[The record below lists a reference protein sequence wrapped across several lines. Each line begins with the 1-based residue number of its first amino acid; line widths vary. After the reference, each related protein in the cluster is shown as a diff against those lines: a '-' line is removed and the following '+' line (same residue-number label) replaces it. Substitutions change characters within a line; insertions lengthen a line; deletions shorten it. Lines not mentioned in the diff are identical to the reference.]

1 MLFIEFQRKICL
13 KSGFPDRPLLSSEYR
28 ISERDKNESL
38 IKSGKAELYLAFFFY
53 FVSEIK
59 LNKFFQ
65 IICGLT
71 EPRPYPMPLQS
82 VPETA
87 AETAKISGYSDKSF
101 RSGAGAAAEVS
112 LIFGYV
118 IAASHENMTDLRRR
132 VFKVFQ
138 AATSQIGDCR
148 IRIFFHPS
156 DKKVEG
162 VAVQNPVGGVSDK
175 VFNGDH
181 KTVPIERHLCFC
193 SKFAVRMALPFFDRT
208 GVRIVE
214 GDDAVLYMPLPGN
227 LQQGLLFENV
237 QEAEHYDGFLFP
249 LRRSPQRPDLFLK
262 SFQGGNEHSVENGQ
276 PCCPVPFFF
285 QAELPPEP
293 LQLLI
298 ILPDGNAV
306 RFRKG
311 PHFIECLEN
320 QPD

>member
-101 RSGAGAAAEVS
+101 RSGAGAAAVVS

-132 VFKVFQ
+132 VFRFFRLRHPRSVTAVSGYFFIRVIKRSRVSPYRIQSEGFPIKFSTVIIKPSRLNVICAFVLNSQ
-138 AATSQIGDCR
+138 SGWLFPFQIGRASGSSRETMRSFICR
-148 IRIFFHPS
+148 SPAIFS
-156 DKKVEG
+156 RV
-162 VAVQNPVGGVSDK
+162 
-175 VFNGDH
+175 
-181 KTVPIERHLCFC
+181 CFL
-193 SKFAVRMALPFFDRT
+193 RMFR
-208 GVRIVE
+208 
-214 GDDAVLYMPLPGN
+214 
-227 LQQGLLFENV
+227 
-237 QEAEHYDGFLFP
+237 
-249 LRRSPQRPDLFLK
+249 RRSIMTA
-262 SFQGGNEHSVENGQ
+262 
-276 PCCPVPFFF
+276 FFF
-285 QAELPPEP
+285 RFDEVL
-293 LQLLI
+293 
-298 ILPDGNAV
+298 NAPT
-306 RFRKG
+306 FS
-311 PHFIECLEN
+311 
-320 QPD
+320 